1 MFRILI
7 AVLMAVSA
15 QSAVAEVIE
24 LVPTQ
29 IAIEKSVYGE
39 VEPRDLIP
47 ARARI
52 GGTLVA
58 LGVSAGDRVTEGQSI
73 GRVEDDKLNFQLD
86 AIDAQLGALETQ
98 LSTAASDLERGLSL
112 SERGVITTQRLE
124 QLQTAVHVLENQIK
138 SAQAERLVVEQ
149 RVAEGDVLSPVS
161 GVVLSVPVAR
171 GSVINP
177 GEAIAQVAG
186 GGVFLRLALPERYA
200 GLLTAGEQISIGF
213 GSDVQTGN
221 LIKIYPQIA
230 GGRVLADVEVSGL
243 DDRFIG
249 RRIPVHLPVGQA
261 EALLV
266 PEAAITRHGGL
277 DFVTIVDADHGV
289 QRVVVPGRTIVR
301 DGAAWV
307 EILSGLS
314 VGDKVQVSHD

>member
-58 LGVSAGDRVTEGQSI
+58 LGVSAGDRVTEGQTI

-277 DFVTIVDADHGV
+277 DFVTIIDADHGV